1 MAKSKDAVRSTAAP
15 SKQSCRLCYY
25 DTTDT
30 VDLFG
35 AAGVE
40 KDFVRKIRKY
50 LYLLV
55 EPDDDDL
62 AHSICWMCS
71 QNLEAF
77 HQFYTKVC
85 LLYCCFASGFFQLK
99 I

>member
-1 MAKSKDAVRSTAAP
+1 MAGVKKTAAGHP
-15 SKQSCRLCYY
+15 AGAVAAPPAKQSCRLCYY

-35 AAGVE
+35 TTGVE
-40 KDFVRKIRKY
+40 KEFVRKIRKY

-55 EPDDDDL
+55 EEPNSDDDG

-77 HQFYTKVC
+77 HQFYTKVIV
-85 LLYCCFASGFFQLK
+85 FF
-99 I
+99 